1 MKKFL
6 TSTILVLGLFLVAAN
21 CWAAGDPI
29 RGKSLYSICVAC
41 HGANGE
47 GKKINNAPR
56 IAGQYDWYVQRQLTN
71 YRDGIRGVHI
81 DDITGM
87 QMRSIAITLKT
98 DQDIIDVTS
107 YVSTLKSEP
116 TQKTMEGDL
125 EAGKQAYATCLAC
138 HGVDGN
144 GNKALNSPRISGL
157 QDWYIARQLN
167 HFKIG
172 ARGRLKNDLIGQQMR
187 PMAMGLDE
195 KAINNL
201 AVYISSMKGDPSLM
215 NSAEGSSGSTQST
228 SKMLASVT
236 HANLQPG
243 NPIQGKNLFG
253 ICVACHGSNGEGKKI
268 NNAPRISGQHEWYIQ
283 QQLINYRDGIRG
295 IHIDDITGMQ
305 MRSIAITLKTDQD
318 ISDVS
323 AYLATLKSE
332 TPRKTI
338 EGDLMAGKQA
348 YGTCVACHGGDGNGN
363 KALNAP
369 KIAGLQDWYIARQ
382 LNHFKIGA
390 RGRIQRDLTGQQ
402 MRPMAMALDET
413 AINNLA
419 FYITSLEGS
428 PGLETTVAEASS
440 SSQPSM
446 SQMMASA
453 TPASLNTSE
462 PLYSTCT
469 ACHGEN
475 GEGKQ
480 WLGAPR
486 LSGQHDWYLERQ
498 LKNWQEGIRGTHPQ
512 DVYGF
517 QMRPMAMVLSDEN
530 AIRQVVEYIGGLES
544 PKPEATF
551 QGDLQAGQGLY
562 ATCAACHGPG
572 GMGIQALNAPKIAGL
587 PDWYLARQLNGFKNG
602 HRGEN
607 TRDVYGQQMRPM
619 AMALTD
625 QEAVN
630 NVTAYIASFS
640 DSGATPAVAATTA
653 ETTATPVANADDT
666 QPGAS
671 ETQADTVA
679 AAITSGSA
687 EAGAA
692 LYTTCLACHGADGAG
707 NQALNAPRIAGQS
720 SWYLSNQLKGFKAGY
735 RGSKP
740 EDVYGMQMRPMSM
753 TLADDQAVAN
763 VAAYVGT
770 LNGPVSPA
778 TLDGNAEAGKALYVT
793 CVACHGAEAKGNEAL
808 KAPTLKGLQDWYIVR
823 QLKNF
828 KAGIRGTH
836 PQDVSGQTMRPM
848 SMILA
853 DEKAMKDV
861 TAYVLSLQK

>member
-144 GNKALNSPRISGL
+144 GNKALNSP
-157 QDWYIARQLN
+157 
-167 HFKIG
+167 
-172 ARGRLKNDLIGQQMR
+172 
-187 PMAMGLDE
+187 
-195 KAINNL
+195 
-201 AVYISSMKGDPSLM
+201 
-215 NSAEGSSGSTQST
+215 
-228 SKMLASVT
+228 
-236 HANLQPG
+236 
-243 NPIQGKNLFG
+243 
-253 ICVACHGSNGEGKKI
+253 
-268 NNAPRISGQHEWYIQ
+268 
-283 QQLINYRDGIRG
+283 
-295 IHIDDITGMQ
+295 
-305 MRSIAITLKTDQD
+305 
-318 ISDVS
+318 
-323 AYLATLKSE
+323 
-332 TPRKTI
+332 
-338 EGDLMAGKQA
+338 
-348 YGTCVACHGGDGNGN
+348 
-363 KALNAP
+363 

-419 FYITSLEGS
+419 FYIASLEGS

-517 QMRPMAMVLSDEN
+517 QMRPMSMVLSDDN

-562 ATCAACHGPG
+562 ATCTACHGPG

-630 NVTAYIASFS
+630 NVSAYIASFS
-640 DSGATPAVAATTA
+640 DSGATPAVAASTA
-653 ETTATPVANADDT
+653 EAT
-666 QPGAS
+666 
-671 ETQADTVA
+671 TVA
-679 AAITSGSA
+679 AATTLGSA

-692 LYTTCLACHGADGAG
+692 LYMTCLACHGADGAG

-720 SWYLSNQLKGFKAGY
+720 SWYLSNQLKGFKAGF

-793 CVACHGAEAKGNEAL
+793 CVACHGADAKGNEAL
-808 KAPTLKGLQDWYIVR
+808 KAPSLTGLQDWYIVR

-828 KAGIRGTH
+828 KDGIRGTH
-836 PQDVSGQTMRPM
+836 PKDVSGQTMRPM
-848 SMILA
+848 SMTLA